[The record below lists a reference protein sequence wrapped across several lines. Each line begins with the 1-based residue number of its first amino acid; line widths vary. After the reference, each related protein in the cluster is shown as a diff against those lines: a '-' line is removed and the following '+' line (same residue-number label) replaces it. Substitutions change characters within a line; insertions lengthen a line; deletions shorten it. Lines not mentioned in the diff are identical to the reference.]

1 MAITRITAPSIT
13 GLVIPNTSINNASL
27 DSVTALPSGIDTG
40 KVLQYKIVRAES
52 QFTTTSVTLAEI
64 DGNLRTTITPTSASN
79 KIVIRFNCAWIDT
92 YAGGTEAILS
102 FYRSIN
108 GGGYVN
114 MGSADS
120 NTDNVFYNW
129 NASRFQ
135 IFQTF
140 TYIDTNHNTTSPIIY
155 TPYGR
160 TSTSLQTRYGTS
172 DRFSSM
178 EVMEIAN

>member
-1 MAITRITAPSIT
+1 MA
-13 GLVIPNTSINNASL
+13 GLTKLSNNALSNI
-27 DSVTALPSGIDTG
+27 TALPSAIPVG
-40 KVLQYKIVRAES
+40 KILQYQIVRAES
-52 QFTTTSVTLAEI
+52 QFDSTNTTLTEI

-79 KIVIRFNCAWIDT
+79 KIVIKFNCAWIDN

-108 GGGYVN
+108 GGAYVN

-129 NASRFQ
+129 SGDRFQ
-135 IFQTF
+135 VFRSF
-140 TYIDTNHNTTSPIIY
+140 TYIDTNHNTTSSIIY

-160 TSTSLQTRYGTS
+160 ASTGLQVRYGTS

-178 EVMEIAN
+178 EVMEIGS